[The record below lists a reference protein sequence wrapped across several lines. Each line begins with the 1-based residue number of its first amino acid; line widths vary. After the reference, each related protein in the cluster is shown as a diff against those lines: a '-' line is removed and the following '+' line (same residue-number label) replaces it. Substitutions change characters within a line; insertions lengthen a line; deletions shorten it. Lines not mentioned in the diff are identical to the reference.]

1 MAAFACPVRSMGA
14 LSLRDGPS
22 SNMSSVFVDLVPLKD
37 VSVVPERGT
46 TTRANDSRRSSADVV
61 VQRVTTYQMSGAL
74 GPQRAAQCWGRSS
87 GARST
92 AASGRRPTNAQTFV
106 ERCEI
111 RDQSTPEVDQRYEA
125 FVATAQARNDAREAP
140 MAAALGEPSR
150 VPRCRPG
157 RTPCDLLSEAHI
169 LIILINFCQNRRL
182 QAPPKGLPALDF
194 RALYP
199 TKTSSE

>member
-1 MAAFACPVRSMGA
+1 
-14 LSLRDGPS
+14 
-22 SNMSSVFVDLVPLKD
+22 MSSVFVDLVPLKD

-46 TTRANDSRRSSADVV
+46 ATRANDSRRSSADVV

-106 ERCEI
+106 ETCEI

-150 VPRCRPG
+150 VPRCGPG
-157 RTPCDLLSEAHI
+157 RAQCQTQTASGVPARCRNLPARRSADAFVPARRGLLVPAGAGGAGAE
-169 LIILINFCQNRRL
+169 N
-182 QAPPKGLPALDF
+182 GLPLKP
-194 RALYP
+194 L
-199 TKTSSE
+199 KTD

>member
-1 MAAFACPVRSMGA
+1 MAAFACPVRSVGV

-22 SNMSSVFVDLVPLKD
+22 SNMSSVFVDLAPLED

-46 TTRANDSRRSSADVV
+46 ATRANDSRRSSADVA

-74 GPQRAAQCWGRSS
+74 GPQRAAQCWDRPS

-150 VPRCRPG
+150 VPRCGPDRA
-157 RTPCDLLSEAHI
+157 PCVPLSEALFLLYMYSGFH
-169 LIILINFCQNRRL
+169 LISDNMI
-182 QAPPKGLPALDF
+182 
-194 RALYP
+194 
-199 TKTSSE
+199 